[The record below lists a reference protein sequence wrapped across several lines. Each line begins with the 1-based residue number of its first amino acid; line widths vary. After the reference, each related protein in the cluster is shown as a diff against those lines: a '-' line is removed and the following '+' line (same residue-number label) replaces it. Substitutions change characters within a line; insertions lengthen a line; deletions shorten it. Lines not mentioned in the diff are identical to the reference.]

1 MIEKQQKMHTFS
13 KLEVAN
19 LLIFPDLEDAFVVFD
34 ILLTPPNV
42 VKKTTK
48 IKANNPFKQNN
59 LKTI

>member
-1 MIEKQQKMHTFS
+1 MHTFS